1 MVLKAAVVSAAHG
14 AATADEGRYPI
25 WWSPVLELDSLDN
38 VEQRL
43 DRRLW
48 KDWDSGL
55 ELYGL
60 TNGRRLTADANNC
73 RELKM
78 LTAVGFH
85 GRGTN
90 GLAIQSGLL
99 AKCRAIEMLGRA
111 QPARRSFVRDFVLN
125 ADALYSMP
133 APLDG
138 PSCDFMCRQ
147 LYANDIGLPWSAFET
162 VGRVEVEEENAIKV
176 LEYGW
181 ARKIQLVGR
190 ADVNGDGVED
200 LMLIVGSWAT
210 QGTLD
215 STSFFVLTRF
225 SPDAVLQY
233 LNPDLHRCTHY
244 QCDPDYMMP
253 ALYPDDEMGRDRMIR
268 STPQVSGDE
277 PR

>member
-1 MVLKAAVVSAAHG
+1 MLAAAVGVFTARGPAV
-14 AATADEGRYPI
+14 AADEGPYPI
-25 WWSPVLELDSLDN
+25 WWSPVLELESLDL
-38 VEQRL
+38 VDRRL

-48 KDWDSGL
+48 KDWDAGF

-60 TNGRRLTADANNC
+60 TKGRRLTADANNC

-78 LTAVGFH
+78 LTAIGFE
-85 GRGTN
+85 GRGSN
-90 GLAIQSGLL
+90 DLAIQSGLL
-99 AKCRAIEMLGRA
+99 AKCRAIEVLGRA
-111 QPARRSFVRDFVLN
+111 QPARRSFVRDFVLD

-133 APLDG
+133 APPDG

-147 LYANDIGLPWSAFET
+147 LYANDIGLTWSAFET
-162 VGRVEVEEENAIKV
+162 VGRVEVEDENSIKV

-181 ARKIQLVGR
+181 ARKVQLVGR

-200 LMLIVGSWAT
+200 LILIVGSWAT

-225 SPDAVLQY
+225 SADAVLEY
-233 LNPDLHRCTHY
+233 LIPDQHRCAHY

-253 ALYPDDEMGRDRMIR
+253 ALSPIDELG
-268 STPQVSGDE
+268 QE
-277 PR
+277 